1 MWCSRDFTQ
10 RPDLYIGYVIKQRGC
25 PELRTYDDV
34 SNTEWCRG
42 APYQNQTW
50 SLEVGVIGSWGTR
63 EPNLVRNL
71 PKKGYRSCITTREL
85 VKNPKVRGPGPFN
98 FLFVDTGWYRE
109 MSTIIGRGSLRFLE
123 HSYLCIMYTYT
134 HIYIYLYTYIYR

>member
-50 SLEVGVIGSWGTR
+50 SLEVRVIGSWGTR

-71 PKKGYRSCITTREL
+71 PKKGTDHALQPESWLRIRKFEAQRPSIFYLLIQGNFHHSRSRVPQILRT
-85 VKNPKVRGPGPFN
+85 
-98 FLFVDTGWYRE
+98 FLFV
-109 MSTIIGRGSLRFLE
+109 
-123 HSYLCIMYTYT
+123 
-134 HIYIYLYTYIYR
+134 